1 MRTGLIT
8 FHFAHHYGA
17 QLQAYAT
24 MRAIQELGHDCQVI
38 DFRLPHTTQS
48 SALFQKPN
56 SVRALASNVHT
67 ALHYG
72 PMKRRYDRFEAFVA
86 EQMALSPRRYTSVE
100 ELRRDPPAYDVYV
113 AGSDQIWNPYIYA
126 DKQFE
131 PAFLLDFVREGRKI
145 AYAPSLGVSSLPQP
159 YDGQLRDYLASFAAL
174 SARESRG
181 KELLENITGK
191 EVQLVLDPTLLLTGE
206 QWGELAA
213 EPDRKEPY
221 ILCYFISDPGEVG
234 QRARELHERTGW
246 PIVQLAGIRRAL
258 PGAETVV
265 FDAGPREFLGLF
277 RNAACVCTNS
287 FHGSV
292 FSMQF
297 DRPFFTAMSPKEK
310 AEPAYSRIY
319 SLLSRLGCADRIVGM
334 PDTAAADAEMDYGAI
349 HQKLAEARAES
360 AGYLRRA
367 IESA

>member
-1 MRTGLIT
+1 MHTGLIT

-86 EQMALSPRRYTSVE
+86 EQMALSLRRYTSVE

-145 AYAPSLGVSSLPQP
+145 AYAPSLGVS
-159 YDGQLRDYLASFAAL
+159 
-174 SARESRG
+174 
-181 KELLENITGK
+181 
-191 EVQLVLDPTLLLTGE
+191 
-206 QWGELAA
+206 
-213 EPDRKEPY
+213 
-221 ILCYFISDPGEVG
+221 
-234 QRARELHERTGW
+234 
-246 PIVQLAGIRRAL
+246 
-258 PGAETVV
+258 
-265 FDAGPREFLGLF
+265 
-277 RNAACVCTNS
+277 
-287 FHGSV
+287 
-292 FSMQF
+292 
-297 DRPFFTAMSPKEK
+297 
-310 AEPAYSRIY
+310 
-319 SLLSRLGCADRIVGM
+319 
-334 PDTAAADAEMDYGAI
+334 
-349 HQKLAEARAES
+349 
-360 AGYLRRA
+360 
-367 IESA
+367 